1 MWDYAAVPQA
11 AVTDNYQTPN
21 VTTVYDTEKLD
32 SDIPYD
38 VFLSGATPV
47 VTVTN
52 PEAATDRELVIFRD
66 TFSSSL
72 APLLCGEYAKI
83 ILLDLRYMV
92 SGLIPQFVTFDNQDV
107 LFLYSVEIINNSAM
121 LRWKENLKN
130 SDMFGTERSPNCKCQ
145 HSRLLH
151 EKWAMLAVF
160 VIKTYEMSSVQFR
173 EKDLDLYF
181 AEFIHKRKI

>member
-1 MWDYAAVPQA
+1 M
-11 AVTDNYQTPN
+11 
-21 VTTVYDTEKLD
+21 TTVYDTEKLD

-121 LRWKENLKN
+121 LR
-130 SDMFGTERSPNCKCQ
+130 
-145 HSRLLH
+145 
-151 EKWAMLAVF
+151 
-160 VIKTYEMSSVQFR
+160 
-173 EKDLDLYF
+173 
-181 AEFIHKRKI
+181 